1 MPLLSLA
8 HSVHSVSLQ
17 FIRQHLIRWPSVI
30 HSLHVLPDLSTA
42 GLAALQ
48 NLIMEAAALTG
59 EDVLGSSLNI
69 FKEWDWMSQIGQRLS
84 HM

>member
-1 MPLLSLA
+1 
-8 HSVHSVSLQ
+8 
-17 FIRQHLIRWPSVI
+17 
-30 HSLHVLPDLSTA
+30 LPDLSTA

-69 FKEWDWMSQIGQRLS
+69 FKEWDWMSQRGQRLS